1 MNKIISFTLPF
12 VLLFMA
18 ACSQEESLSVD
29 NGEKGDRL
37 VPVSIMLPS
46 SSTHTQTRSGA
57 TEIGSERENKIT
69 ALYLTLKFGT
79 EVIEKDIVDTEL
91 KSLLEKSTTDS
102 LGNPML
108 EVTCEVDFNVWN
120 AASTIDA
127 TVFANSKNAPT
138 PIPDASGENSLWI
151 KIGDETAKDS
161 VLFMSGHNAT
171 MAKTG
176 GQVDLVRQVA
186 KLRTKVGKTVDCI
199 PANLEIKYK
208 EIKVEVVNVADRS
221 ASLPGGTITGLQF
234 ITYAERVARNII
246 DVSDYSSSMQA
257 DSCYIHE
264 NKSSTATSLRI
275 TIPTYDPL
283 TKHTVVLER
292 EYQIK
297 GGTGNQIERNHI
309 YTLDIQV
316 RSQKE
321 PLDIYQNVQP
331 WRVQTEDYPNLEPV
345 ITD

>member
-57 TEIGSERENKIT
+57 TEIGSEQENKIT

-79 EVIEKDIVDTEL
+79 EIIEKDIVGDEL
-91 KSLLEKSTTDS
+91 DSLLKKGTTDAN
-102 LGNPML
+102 GNPML

-120 AASTIDA
+120 TTSTIDA

-138 PIPDASGENSLWI
+138 PIDGAIDDNSLWI
-151 KIGDETAKDS
+151 KDKTGKDS

-199 PANLEIKYK
+199 PVNLEIKYK

-221 ASLPGGTITGLQF
+221 ASLPGGTITGLKF
-234 ITYAERVARNII
+234 ITYAERVARNIL
-246 DVSDYSSSMQA
+246 DTGDYSSSMQA

-264 NKSSTATSLRI
+264 NKSSTATSLKI

-283 TKHTVVLER
+283 TKHAVVLER
-292 EYQIK
+292 EYPIK
-297 GGTGNQIERNHI
+297 GETGNQIERNHI
-309 YTLDIQV
+309 YTLDIKV

-321 PLDIYQNVQP
+321 PLDIFQNVQP
-331 WRVQTEDYPNLEPV
+331 WHIQKEDYPNLEPV
-345 ITD
+345 IKD